1 MIKKIGGILLFAII
15 LSQTGCVVS
24 RPLIGARNPE
34 YGNNSYKKILVWFSV
49 QNVDDEMYSENSFIQ
64 YFKDANQPN
73 NMMSQ
78 SDIKNHGLGPD
89 FTNCKADFV
98 AAHEVFF
105 PGKNYTDQEIATGLK
120 SNGFDA
126 LLLVHYYK
134 GANDTT
140 VTNGFISRGIFGS
153 TDVNEVTTKLHQ
165 IRAELIDAK
174 SSDTVWISDSAETQL
189 DNDYTSSLAN
199 ALVDNKLVE
208 VTSSTPPVPFWKTH

>member
-1 MIKKIGGILLFAII
+1 MNNIKKPY
-15 LSQTGCVVS
+15 Q
-24 RPLIGARNPE
+24 
-34 YGNNSYKKILVWFSV
+34 ILVIEDNILDFIIV
-49 QNVDDEMYSENSFIQ
+49 EDLLTERLHDPIKLVNVTN
-64 YFKDANQPN
+64 FKDANQAN

-78 SDIKNHGLGPD
+78 SDIKNHGLAPD

-105 PGKNYTDQEIATGLK
+105 PGKNYTDQEIAVGLK

-140 VTNGFISRGIFGS
+140 VTNGFISRGLFGS
-153 TDVNEVTTKLHQ
+153 ADVNEVTTKLHQ

-174 SSDTVWISDSAETQL
+174 SSDAVWISDSAETQL
-189 DNDYTSSLAN
+189 DDDYTSNLAN

-208 VTSSTPPVPFWKTH
+208 VASSTPSTPFWKTH